1 MHVSSLPIRRSLTVA
16 GALAALILGFSAIQA
31 AAAWTASAAPLAV
44 TPVSANSIEAK
55 LFDEQSRST
64 DLQAQL
70 TELSGNTQ
78 QMAAALE
85 AAQARIDSD
94 TKHAKDLEKDLRI
107 AKKKLAAL
115 QRSLRQA
122 AAAPAARAQTTRA
135 APAPATTTRRG
146 GDDNGGG
153 GDD

>member
-16 GALAALILGFSAIQA
+16 GAVAALILGFSAIQA
-31 AAAWTASAAPLAV
+31 AAAWTASAAPLAI
-44 TPVSANSIEAK
+44 TPVSANIIEAK

-64 DLQAQL
+64 ELQTQL
-70 TELSGNTQ
+70 TELATNTE
-78 QMAAALE
+78 QMATALA
-85 AAQARIDSD
+85 AAQARIDAD
-94 TKHAKDLEKDLRI
+94 TKHAKELERDLRS

-122 AAAPAARAQTTRA
+122 AQAPVARARTAAPP
-135 APAPATTTRRG
+135 PAPTSGGQR
-146 GDDNGGG
+146 GDDEGG